1 MKTQENGDS
10 KNIKWLKSNYFN
22 NPDQIID
29 LKAGEKITH
38 QGQSNDRLYYVI
50 SGKLTGYFKTEK
62 EEKLD
67 IFNAYG
73 HMIVGIYSFFSE
85 EGQSYTTVEAREDSK
100 VVYLKKDQVPAE
112 DDPGYG
118 MFLKHMLPMLVK
130 EIYLRQMTVVKRV
143 SEKESVLKKLY
154 QSEKLAT
161 LGQLSA
167 GLAHELNNAIGVIT
181 NKAIILK
188 ERFMESFDTGDPN
201 GVYRFFLK
209 GLENGQS
216 LSSSEIRNRKKQLVK
231 QLSLNDK
238 LAKKLARIS
247 LDDEEINFIA
257 QRRNEAYIRKIDYF
271 WETGLALHDMQI
283 AADHTS
289 HVIRSI
295 KDLGSQNQSEVII
308 CDLGSTVQKS
318 LALLTN
324 LVKRVKLNLEIEEGL
339 TVLAREGDLIQVWV
353 NLIKNAIESLLNS
366 NVTDPEIFIKSEVSQ
381 RHFKISVIDNGPG
394 VPANL
399 LTKIFQPNVTTKV
412 HGLSF
417 GLGLG
422 LSIVQKIVTSY
433 GGSIELESVPG
444 KTEFKVKFT
453 K

>member
-1 MKTQENGDS
+1 MEMIDNTDS

-22 NPDQIID
+22 NSDQMID
-29 LKAGEKITH
+29 LKEGEKITH

-67 IFNAYG
+67 IFNARAN
-73 HMIVGIYSFFSE
+73 MIVGIYSFFSE
-85 EGQSYTTVEAREDSK
+85 EGLSYTTVEARDDSK
-100 VVYLKKDQVPAE
+100 VVYMKKEQVPAE
-112 DDPGYG
+112 DGPDYG

-130 EIYLRQMTVVKRV
+130 EIYLRQMMVVKRV
-143 SEKESVLKKLY
+143 SEKESVLKKLH

-181 NKAIILK
+181 NKAIVLK

-201 GVYRFFLK
+201 GAYRFFLK

-295 KDLGSQNQSEVII
+295 KDMGSQNRSEMIL

-324 LVKRVKLNLEIEEGL
+324 LVKRVNLHLEIEEGL
-339 TVLAREGDLIQVWV
+339 TVMAREGDLIQIWV
-353 NLIKNAIESLLNS
+353 NLVKNAIESLLNS
-366 NVTDPEIFIKSEVSQ
+366 NLEDPEILIKSEVSQ

-394 VPANL
+394 IPADL
-399 LTKIFQPNVTTKV
+399 LSTIFQPNVTTKV

-422 LSIVQKIVTSY
+422 LSIVEKIVTAYS
-433 GGSIELESVPG
+433 GSIQVESVPG
-444 KTEFKVKFT
+444 KTEFKVQFT